1 MPRRSYPKEDTLMKK
16 KTRQTLTVILTV
28 ILISTTAFAAEHV
41 LIIGGAAGEKSF
53 YDAFWNATSRFHQL
67 LTDTYDYTPEQITF
81 LFEDMDASEELGIV
95 DTESKREQVLEAFAE
110 LTETVQP
117 SCLDMPPVPVKET

>member
-1 MPRRSYPKEDTLMKK
+1 MKK
-16 KTRQTLTVILTV
+16 KTRQTLIVILTV
-28 ILISTTAFAAEHV
+28 LLISTTAFAAEHV

-67 LTDTYDYTPEQITF
+67 LTDDYGYTPEQITF
-81 LFEDMDASEELGIV
+81 LFEDMGASEASGIV
-95 DTESKREQVLEAFAE
+95 DTESKREQVLAAFDQ

-117 SCLDMPPVPVKET
+117 SDRFLLFML